1 MPIFMTAEGYR
12 MFKPKKKK
20 PKKKAK
26 KRTPPRKKNG
36 EFRKRR

>member
-1 MPIFMTAEGYR
+1 MTAEGYR